1 MGRLARVFNSVALV
15 GTASA
20 VTWNIL
26 LDDRA
31 KRKVKKA
38 ASDVTNLTNFFL
50 NSYMDPNGLSD
61 DEFAAE
67 HNRSWVEQQWREAG
81 Y

>member
-20 VTWNIL
+20 VTWNLL

-38 ASDVTNLTNFFL
+38 AGDVTNLTNFFL

-67 HNRSWVEQQWREAG
+67 HNRSWVEQEWREAG